1 MSIGAPHYRDENIE
15 TLSGNKT
22 LVVNDAF
29 LQALDPGGSGRNIV
43 LPAERKG
50 LSVVVANTADGSE
63 VLTIQEDAGSTTIC
77 TPTQNET
84 ATLWCDGTTWHGSV
98 GDSA

>member
-15 TLSGNKT
+15 TLGAGKT
-22 LVVNDAF
+22 LVENDAF
-29 LQALDPGGSGRNIV
+29 IQALDPGGSARTV
-43 LPAERKG
+43 TLPAERKG
-50 LSVVVANTADGSE
+50 LSVVIANTADGSE
-63 VLTIQEDAGSTTIC
+63 VITVNNDAAAAIC

-84 ATLWCDGTTWHGSV
+84 ATLWCDGTTWHGLV